1 MYEIEFINNLR
12 PLYPYFQ
19 ITITITKIIIHKN
32 ITPNNRNNYFYE
44 LIKFRL
50 TTIMVSIRINLKKL
64 NPINWN
70 TKEGNN
76 FGK

>member
-19 ITITITKIIIHKN
+19 ITITIMKIIIHKN
-32 ITPNNRNNYFYE
+32 IKPNNRNNYFYE

-50 TTIMVSIRINLKKL
+50 TTIMVSIRINRKIKSNILRHKQYQKMM
-64 NPINWN
+64 
-70 TKEGNN
+70 K
-76 FGK
+76 